1 MARFQLW
8 NFVPFVL
15 VSENHGIFCW
25 MWQPFGAWVPEVES
39 SEFLGVASSHPMPTS
54 CVTKADP
61 DSGHCKEFR
70 SSKSS
75 YFNTPKKR
83 FFWFYGFYLFSMS
96 GHVCVSAP
104 KIGSFLW
111 RRVTSC
117 VSLVNSVSTLR
128 RLLAEFNAPWQ
139 PGMIH
144 GAGRL

>member
-1 MARFQLW
+1 
-8 NFVPFVL
+8 
-15 VSENHGIFCW
+15 
-25 MWQPFGAWVPEVES
+25 
-39 SEFLGVASSHPMPTS
+39 MPTS

-61 DSGHCKEFR
+61 DSGHCKEFL
-70 SSKSS
+70 SSEFVLQYQKK
-75 YFNTPKKR
+75 KKR
-83 FFWFYGFYLFSMS
+83 FFDSMDIYFFSMS

-104 KIGSFLW
+104 KSGSFLW

-144 GAGRL
+144 GADRL